1 MTLDVRDIVER
12 SVPVE
17 RVSCGMYFGTQMR
30 LTLKMING
38 ELSKR
43 VTMARLAKADG
54 YFYFQFG
61 EAAEWWDRT
70 VNVTAVNALT
80 LDQWLGEFDRL
91 KKVNEQIMGTGKTKR
106 KKR

>member
-1 MTLDVRDIVER
+1 
-12 SVPVE
+12 
-17 RVSCGMYFGTQMR
+17 MR

-70 VNVTAVNALT
+70 VAVPT
-80 LDQWLGEFDRL
+80 
-91 KKVNEQIMGTGKTKR
+91 
-106 KKR
+106 

>member
-1 MTLDVRDIVER
+1 MTVDVRDIVER
-12 SVPVE
+12 SVLVE

-70 VNVTAVNALT
+70 VAVPT
-80 LDQWLGEFDRL
+80 
-91 KKVNEQIMGTGKTKR
+91 
-106 KKR
+106 